1 MVARGPTEGEGRAL
15 VAHGQRDGVGP
26 GPRAVQHGL
35 PAPRRAVRVRV
46 EAASRLGHGLDL
58 AQVLDVVHQFQR
70 VDGVE
75 DRARR
80 RVHRV
85 APVFDFHVRREEGR
99 FCAFQPFGHFG
110 VVGGRRAVELVQGL
124 LDDGQGLQ
132 RGEQG
137 QEAQEWHLALQC
149 WQ

>member
-1 MVARGPTEGEGRAL
+1 MDLFRGTMDPVEKVL
-15 VAHGQRDGVGP
+15 RD
-26 GPRAVQHGL
+26 
-35 PAPRRAVRVRV
+35 
-46 EAASRLGHGLDL
+46 SKMSK
-58 AQVLDVVHQFQR
+58 AQVHDVVHQLQR

-85 APVFDFHVRREEGR
+85 APGFDVHVRREEGR
-99 FCAFQPFGHFG
+99 FRTFQPFGHLG

-137 QEAQEWHLALQC
+137 QEAQWLHFIAMLAAAS
-149 WQ
+149 